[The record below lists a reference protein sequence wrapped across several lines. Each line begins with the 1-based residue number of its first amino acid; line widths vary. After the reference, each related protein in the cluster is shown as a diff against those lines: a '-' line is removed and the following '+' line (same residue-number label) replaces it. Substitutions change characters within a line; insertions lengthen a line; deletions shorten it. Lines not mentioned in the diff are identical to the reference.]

1 MSRPDLLAIS
11 VNVPMNCSPKLSEI
25 DQGRLVH
32 AIETALDVHS
42 NNQFHAWMY
51 GPFCDLLPHESL
63 VCLEIGGH
71 GTVRQVDFLHHG
83 LVEAETIDFLCNPAH
98 GLAIHLTRLFRA
110 KTRMSYVVDAALL
123 ESLLKSPTTVRW
135 SGSSPLFNAVIH
147 RARFI
152 SGATYLFILFNVPQ
166 DQVQCSPYLFKL
178 LSSHLKLALSRV
190 INTKEMNSHVSLTDR
205 EAEIVRWMAGNKTT
219 REMSEVLGISPIT
232 VKNHIN
238 KLFRKLDVQNRAD
251 AVSRGLAILD
261 AMHNDK
267 RN

>member
-1 MSRPDLLAIS
+1 MSRANLLAIPA
-11 VNVPMNCSPKLSEI
+11 NVPMNCSPKLSEI
-25 DQGRLVH
+25 DQGRLVR
-32 AIETALDVHS
+32 AIEAALDVHS
-42 NNQFHAWMY
+42 HNQFHAWMY

-63 VCLEIGGH
+63 VCLEIGDH

-83 LVEAETIDFLCNPAH
+83 LVEAEAIDFLCNPAH
-98 GLAIHLTRLFRA
+98 GLATHLTRLFRP

-123 ESLLKSPTTVRW
+123 ESLLKSATSVRL
-135 SGSSPLFNAVIH
+135 SGSRPLFNAVIH
-147 RARFI
+147 RVRFI
-152 SGATYLFILFNVPQ
+152 SGAAYLFILFNVPQ
-166 DQVQCSPYLFKL
+166 EHVQCSPYLFKL

-205 EAEIVRWMAGNKTT
+205 EAEIVRWMAGNKST

-261 AMHNDK
+261 AMRNDK